1 KLCNR
6 TRIFMP
12 VNKNGLPFYLDR
24 KSDVIRFGLDPDNHV
39 KEQQLFKYPVK
50 TDKPN
55 KKERFIEKE
64 SESLIQ
70 LGYKI
75 VVDTVTGVNYLESPR
90 GGITP
95 LLDEIRKVCIDKIS
109 K

>member
-1 KLCNR
+1 
-6 TRIFMP
+6 M
-12 VNKNGLPFYLDR
+12 
-24 KSDVIRFGLDPDNHV
+24 
-39 KEQQLFKYPVK
+39 KEQQPFNSLVK
-50 TDKPN
+50 TENPN

-64 SESLIQ
+64 SESLTQ

-95 LLDEIRKVCIDKIS
+95 LLDETGKVCIDKIS